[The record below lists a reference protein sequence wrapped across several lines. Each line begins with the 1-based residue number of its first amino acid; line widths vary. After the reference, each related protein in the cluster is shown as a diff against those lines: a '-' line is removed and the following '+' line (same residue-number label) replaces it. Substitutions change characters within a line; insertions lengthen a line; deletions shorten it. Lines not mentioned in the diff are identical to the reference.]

1 MFEPQASFASASNI
15 YAAEGTC
22 RRQAGALGA
31 LSFGSVF
38 FVDTKKMNS
47 AGGPNPAG
55 VDFDFQISKLWSYS
69 PASFDFNFCT

>member
-1 MFEPQASFASASNI
+1 MSEPQASFSSASNI
-15 YAAEGTC
+15 CAVEETC
-22 RRQAGALGA
+22 RRQAETLGA

-55 VDFDFQISKLWSYS
+55 FDSELF
-69 PASFDFNFCT
+69 

>member
-1 MFEPQASFASASNI
+1 MSEARRASFASAANI
-15 YAAEGTC
+15 CGAEGTC
-22 RRQAGALGA
+22 HRQAGALGA

-55 VDFDFQISKLWSYS
+55 VDFEFYNLR
-69 PASFDFNFCT
+69 